1 MSNGINFD
9 MSKLIETRQKNQQK
23 IDSNQ
28 LKMPEFEMQ
37 ISGFGNDLNLS
48 KTAEA
53 SYFQDKQSALDEIN
67 LQKSVLDDLSV
78 SEQNV
83 STLTNDVNGLSKTV
97 KALQNEVENNKKAG
111 VGENTSYGHAKIKE
125 LENAQKR
132 LDEKTQ
138 ALNDAIE
145 QQNINEELKTK
156 VQNAIEKAN
165 DLLNKSDD
173 NIKNE
178 QEKQKVAQ
186 DNITNTEN
194 EKSSVEEEIKDLTQE
209 NVELDNKI
217 ETLKNSQDTNN
228 LKEAAQNAQKK
239 FVEMPTVAQ
248 QKETIS
254 AFNNWA
260 SSVANNKNA
269 SEAEIRECI
278 DKMDYIA
285 KNNKISAVQDLVGN
299 SKNISNQLKARL
311 NASNANVAN
320 DSVEKNTGDK
330 TNTSKLPET
339 KKEVENKE
347 VNQKEVKKT
356 ENKEVKTPV
365 ENVSVKKDTG
375 KTHQL
380 ENKTE
385 NKVEKRPTAENKSKA
400 ENKTT
405 VEQKQPT
412 KVEQNVNK
420 KSVNKTEKQPE
431 KFENNVVYKDAET
444 GIESTLN
451 YTVKLDDDGKYQ
463 MNMNAKNIRP
473 DDEVVQV
480 LTFMDDYKYSS
491 GKTTTPPQRKN
502 IAMTSIEANRIKM
515 KKLIYED
522 IINKEAKGEKISD
535 GEAKF
540 RDSFKSELSQKGFKY
555 DDDTKKIIAS
565 DPKMMEYLE
574 ERGLL

>member
-1 MSNGINFD
+1 M
-9 MSKLIETRQKNQQK
+9 KKN
-23 IDSNQ
+23 
-28 LKMPEFEMQ
+28 
-37 ISGFGNDLNLS
+37 
-48 KTAEA
+48 
-53 SYFQDKQSALDEIN
+53 
-67 LQKSVLDDLSV
+67 
-78 SEQNV
+78 
-83 STLTNDVNGLSKTV
+83 
-97 KALQNEVENNKKAG
+97 
-111 VGENTSYGHAKIKE
+111 
-125 LENAQKR
+125 
-132 LDEKTQ
+132 
-138 ALNDAIE
+138 
-145 QQNINEELKTK
+145 
-156 VQNAIEKAN
+156 
-165 DLLNKSDD
+165 
-173 NIKNE
+173 
-178 QEKQKVAQ
+178 
-186 DNITNTEN
+186 
-194 EKSSVEEEIKDLTQE
+194 SVEEEVKDLTQE
-209 NVELDNKI
+209 NVEIDNKI

-285 KNNKISAVQDLVGN
+285 KDNKISAVQDLVGN

-320 DSVEKNTGDK
+320 DSVEKNTDDK

-375 KTHQL
+375 ETHQL
-380 ENKTE
+380 
-385 NKVEKRPTAENKSKA
+385 

-420 KSVNKTEKQPE
+420 KSVNKTEKQQE

-444 GIESTLN
+444 GVESTLD
-451 YTVKLDDDGKYQ
+451 YTIKLDDDGNCQ
-463 MNMNAKNIRP
+463 MNMYAKNIRP
-473 DDEVVQV
+473 DDEVFQV

-491 GKTTTPPQRKN
+491 GKTTTPPQTKN
-502 IAMTSIEANRIKM
+502 SAMTSLEAKRIKM
-515 KKLIYED
+515 EKLIYED

-540 RDSFKSELSQKGFKY
+540 RDSFKSELSQKGLKY